1 MQSPHIFVPV
11 IILYQQ
17 YEERI
22 SFSAAAYT
30 DSGCSRATV
39 AGLHIRRRGSS
50 HGPRAVERSLR
61 SCARMLVDLEARADA
76 CGTLSIIAEETPS
89 GYWWLLRD
97 CQALVAL
104 LCAASAIRS
113 RTKVCLAEKHRF
125 ADAAAAIA
133 QEIVRSV
140 RAEETEST
148 TRAPSL

>member
-1 MQSPHIFVPV
+1 
-11 IILYQQ
+11 
-17 YEERI
+17 
-22 SFSAAAYT
+22 
-30 DSGCSRATV
+30 
-39 AGLHIRRRGSS
+39 
-50 HGPRAVERSLR
+50 
-61 SCARMLVDLEARADA
+61 MLVDLEARADA

-140 RAEETEST
+140 APKKQSPRHEP
-148 TRAPSL
+148 PSL